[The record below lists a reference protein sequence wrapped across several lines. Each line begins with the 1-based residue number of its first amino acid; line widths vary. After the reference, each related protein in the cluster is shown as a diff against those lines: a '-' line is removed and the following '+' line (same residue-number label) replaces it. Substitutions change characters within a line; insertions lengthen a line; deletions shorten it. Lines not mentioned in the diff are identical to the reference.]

1 MGHLSH
7 LNVSVWVPLLLV
19 SDVGGG
25 DDDSEEEVVFIWE
38 VEVLLQEES
47 GEADCFE
54 RTIVLIPWSGWIEEV
69 DGVPEPSD
77 SKEPRGGAGKKDEV
91 NAEGGRENRMM
102 GSDQWVSEGPGRE
115 MEHLSHQMPGNP
127 EAEKGCR
134 SKLRCWS
141 GAAPLFD
148 ASSHCPWSRNVCDNQ
163 QLCKGRKYRNCVS
176 SHASSSS

>member
-19 SDVGGG
+19 SDVAGG

-47 GEADCFE
+47 GEGDCFE

-77 SKEPRGGAGKKDEV
+77 SKGEQGK
-91 NAEGGRENRMM
+91 
-102 GSDQWVSEGPGRE
+102 
-115 MEHLSHQMPGNP
+115 QM
-127 EAEKGCR
+127 K
-134 SKLRCWS
+134 
-141 GAAPLFD
+141 
-148 ASSHCPWSRNVCDNQ
+148 
-163 QLCKGRKYRNCVS
+163 
-176 SHASSSS
+176 